1 MINVLSLLNNFII
14 NVCLIPVFLFF
25 HDYIF
30 RDNVNF
36 WFIPYLQSVYAARIL
51 AGFNCHLVCLKAVF
65 VYYTWDEALQRWA
78 FL

>member
-1 MINVLSLLNNFII
+1 MINILSLLTNFII

-36 WFIPYLQSVYAARIL
+36 WFIPYIQSVYAAGIFAGYNCYL
-51 AGFNCHLVCLKAVF
+51 ACQKAVF
-65 VYYTWDEALQRWA
+65 VYYTWDEALQR
-78 FL
+78 LGIL